1 MANIYAEQGARVTY
15 ENLIAVSSDP
25 CVRDVLRFLWERE
38 VVHLQRFGEALND
51 VQEWLCKCTRVWNG
65 ADCNV
70 REETLSLGEASQ
82 TEENR

>member
-15 ENLIAVSSDP
+15 ENLIAASGDP

-51 VQEWLCKCTRVWNG
+51 VQEWLCKCSRVWNG
-65 ADCNV
+65 ADCSV
-70 REETLSLGEASQ
+70 SEASVQ
-82 TEENR
+82 KNDNNF